1 MQLTAEQQS
10 SFDTLAYWLLTPEQH
25 LVIDGPAGA
34 GKGYLLRYLMSQQ
47 GQSELNLI
55 VNTVSAEKLPPMFA
69 TATTNEAVTSM
80 GIVGTSTIYRAT
92 GIRPN
97 GNKGF
102 VTNKIVNNKKH
113 IIIVDE
119 ASFINEDAFNLI
131 VRQFPSSKFIWVM
144 DQYQLAPIGSSIPH
158 VATLDTTWINLTEV
172 NRSKG
177 ALSKLVYDL
186 RDNVR
191 TKTST
196 ALHSYHNGNDIIVVN
211 DNYQF
216 NQMMKQDFIADQTNT
231 STLCF
236 RNEMVDG
243 YNKAIHSK
251 VLNYPEYPAKGQQV
265 VTKSYAM
272 GIPVG
277 SRGCILEVMDQE
289 FNYSNRENKYTIP
302 CKYIQT
308 TLGEFYDA
316 DLSVLSPADRK
327 IFSANY
333 EGQLNNLSLPY
344 AMTVHKAQG
353 RTINNVYVHAHDINT
368 SWDKEMVRRLL
379 YVAISRAT
387 TKVVIYG

>member
-47 GQSELNLI
+47 GQHELNLI
-55 VNTVSAEKLPPMFA
+55 VNTVSSEKLPPVFA

-80 GIVGTSTIYRAT
+80 GIVGASTIYRHA

-97 GNKGF
+97 GRKGF
-102 VTNKIVNNKKH
+102 FTNKIVNTKKQ

-119 ASFINEDAFNLI
+119 ASFINEEAFNVI
-131 VRQFPSSKFIWVM
+131 VRQFPNSKFIWVM

-158 VATLDTTWINLTEV
+158 VSTLDTTWITLTEV

-191 TKTST
+191 TRTGT
-196 ALHSYHNGNDIIVVN
+196 ALGSYHNGNDIIVVDSN
-211 DNYQF
+211 CQF
-216 NQMMKQDFIADQTNT
+216 NQMMKQDYLADQSNIA
-231 STLCF
+231 TLCF

-251 VLNYPEYPAKGQQV
+251 VLQFPEYPAKGQQV
-265 VTKSYAM
+265 ITKAYAL

-277 SRGCILEVMDQE
+277 SRGTILHVADQE
-289 FNYSNRENKYTIP
+289 LLYSNKEDKYKIP

-316 DLSVLSPADRK
+316 DLSVLSSADRK
-327 IFSANY
+327 ILNSYY

-344 AMTVHKAQG
+344 AMTVHKSQG
-353 RTINNVYVHAHDINT
+353 RTIDTVYVHAHDINT

-379 YVAISRAT
+379 YVGISRAT